1 MCACKCVCNTQ
12 TTNVTFSRRD
22 PLLFHLFDLG
32 SPLLPSFAVPNSN
45 NTTYTQISHPA
56 LTCWHL
62 PCTEV
67 SGLLYVFSEVEVFI
81 VFFYGTLCINW
92 CMCDSSLPPIVY
104 VIIV

>member
-1 MCACKCVCNTQ
+1 MEGLDMCVHASVCVIQ
-12 TTNVTFSRRD
+12 STTNVTFSRRD

-45 NTTYTQISHPA
+45 NTTVYTQISHPA

-67 SGLLYVFSEVEVFI
+67 SGLLYVCSEVEVFI
-81 VFFYGTLCINW
+81 GFFYGRW
-92 CMCDSSLPPIVY
+92 QV
-104 VIIV
+104 

>member
-1 MCACKCVCNTQ
+1 MEGLDMCVHASVCVIQ
-12 TTNVTFSRRD
+12 STTNVTFSRRD

-45 NTTYTQISHPA
+45 NTTVYTQISHPA

-67 SGLLYVFSEVEVFI
+67 SGLRFLLGFLWKMASVGC
-81 VFFYGTLCINW
+81 GTSILQNEHNQW
-92 CMCDSSLPPIVY
+92 QV
-104 VIIV
+104 